1 MFRQF
6 RRHGARPT
14 FAAPRSPSRSLGDD
28 IRRSSKRRRFNPRTG
43 MRMTARWTSKPR
55 PASHGISVRLLC
67 SRVIAK
73 HRHSRRRCRALPG
86 PSCRSATPTA
96 PASAK
101 NPPVAAPLTTGT
113 IARRYAGI
121 IAEAFRQAAAANGLQ
136 GAVAA
141 AETRTKASTGLPD
154 LDGLTAQLAA
164 TLQKLFD
171 ALDAQLAQI
180 AAFKQQP
187 GLPQSPKQLGLR
199 EQVDEMQRTE
209 PPLRLP
215 P

>member
-1 MFRQF
+1 
-6 RRHGARPT
+6 
-14 FAAPRSPSRSLGDD
+14 
-28 IRRSSKRRRFNPRTG
+28 
-43 MRMTARWTSKPR
+43 
-55 PASHGISVRLLC
+55 
-67 SRVIAK
+67 
-73 HRHSRRRCRALPG
+73 
-86 PSCRSATPTA
+86 
-96 PASAK
+96 
-101 NPPVAAPLTTGT
+101 
-113 IARRYAGI
+113 
-121 IAEAFRQAAAANGLQ
+121 
-136 GAVAA
+136 
-141 AETRTKASTGLPD
+141 
-154 LDGLTAQLAA
+154 LAA